1 MTTSSH
7 DIGAN
12 YSSANFQRVP
22 YQDLFHTNEGSF
34 SVPKN
39 LSIRRCTSWQNWST
53 PWPHDSDTNLKLQKC
68 KTWVLLKKKYA
79 LLYLWTQPSSIP
91 HFLNIQVLEGYIYIY
106 IWNCFSFFL
115 FLCTGNYPN
124 KGWINLKLTL
134 PLGCLHG
141 EVKPI
146 SHWDPPIDGLL
157 QAQHLPTRIILFLF
171 FCIRLTAVSRMSRY
185 CIRVWPRRFLCWP
198 TPKSRALLVYLVMIN
213 PKLWIDLELR

>member
-1 MTTSSH
+1 MHVMTKLKYSLTTWLWYKPEIAEVQNMSPLEKKVCPPIFVNTTIFHSSFLK
-7 DIGAN
+7 
-12 YSSANFQRVP
+12 YSSVGR
-22 YQDLFHTNEGSF
+22 
-34 SVPKN
+34 
-39 LSIRRCTSWQNWST
+39 
-53 PWPHDSDTNLKLQKC
+53 
-68 KTWVLLKKKYA
+68 
-79 LLYLWTQPSSIP
+79 
-91 HFLNIQVLEGYIYIY
+91 IY